1 MERRAMEVP
10 TAPDVGN
17 DLSERYQ
24 ALHEFIDDAQQRLH
38 RNTWGYLVGGTETET
53 TLARNRQALDM
64 AAFRPRVL
72 RDVSTVDTSTMFLGH
87 KIPLPVALAPVG
99 SLESFHPG
107 GGAEAARGAAAAGVP
122 VIVSS
127 VTQPGL
133 EAVAAASSGPK
144 VFQLYVRGDREF
156 IDDHARRA
164 IAAGYDAFC
173 ITVDSALYSRRER
186 DVANRFVKPWRARAS
201 GMGFQAALSW
211 DDIKR
216 FKDTHRIPLMVKGIG
231 TGEDAAIAC
240 ANGVDFVYVSNH
252 GGRQLDHGRGSFTVL
267 PEVVSAVRGRAK
279 IIVDGGFSRGT
290 DVVKGI
296 AAGADLVCVGRLYC
310 YALAAAGAAG
320 VAHMLALLEEE
331 VTIALGLLG
340 VPRLDML
347 DANCLAP
354 AMPVVVPGVHS
365 AFPLRG
371 FGPEGVR

>member
-1 MERRAMEVP
+1 MDRPVMETAS
-10 TAPDVGN
+10 APDIGN
-17 DLSERYQ
+17 DLSQRYQ
-24 ALHEFIDDAQQRLH
+24 ALHEFVEDAQARLS

-53 TLARNRQALDM
+53 TVARNRQALDM
-64 AAFRPRVL
+64 TAFRPRVL
-72 RDVSTVDTSTMFLGH
+72 RDVSNVDSSTMFLGH
-87 KIPLPVALAPVG
+87 RIPIPLALAPVG

-107 GGAEAARGAAAAGVP
+107 GGAEVARGAEAAGVP
-122 VIVSS
+122 VIISS

-133 EAVAAASSGPK
+133 EESAAATRGPK

-173 ITVDSALYSRRER
+173 ITVDTAHYSRRER
-186 DVANRFVKPWRARAS
+186 DIANRFVKPWRTRAQ
-201 GMGFQAALSW
+201 GMDFQAALSW
-211 DDIKR
+211 DDVKHV
-216 FKDTHRIPLMVKGIG
+216 KDTHRIPLILKGIG

-252 GGRQLDHGRGSFTVL
+252 GGRQLDHGRGSFAVL

-290 DVVKGI
+290 DIVKGI
-296 AAGADLVCVGRLYC
+296 ATGADLVCIGRLYC
-310 YALAAAGAAG
+310 YALAVAGAAG
-320 VAHMLALLEEE
+320 VEHMLALLGEE

-347 DANCLAP
+347 DATCLSP
-354 AMPVVVPGVHS
+354 ALPVAVPGVHS
-365 AFPLRG
+365 AFPLKG